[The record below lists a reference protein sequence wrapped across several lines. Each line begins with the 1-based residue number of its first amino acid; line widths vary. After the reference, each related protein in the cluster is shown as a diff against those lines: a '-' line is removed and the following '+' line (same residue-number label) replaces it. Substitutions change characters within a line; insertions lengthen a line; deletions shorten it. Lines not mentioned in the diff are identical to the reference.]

1 MYTWLKGPV
10 HFSLLAFVRGRLR
23 LFVELRGHVY
33 ASVAS
38 CRMRAIV
45 AVLSHVVACSG
56 GKVVV
61 TPDGSAALGT
71 RFVCE
76 NDRMS
81 RGQC

>member
-1 MYTWLKGPV
+1 
-10 HFSLLAFVRGRLR
+10 
-23 LFVELRGHVY
+23 
-33 ASVAS
+33 
-38 CRMRAIV
+38 MRAIV